1 MNPFAIDATSSEKKL
16 LFDKHRGDSGSSS
29 SSAPVERVEYG
40 SSAVLDKYDSSDKH
54 TTWHLTIS
62 VLAAMIYMFLLGY
75 NTSVMNSPEAVMFPG
90 HSTFQWSLAVSSF
103 AIGGPLG
110 AVFGGDLADSRGRKG
125 RSLDYH
131 YHKAS
136 SLSYIFILA
145 AGALRLNSFVFIF
158 GGFIMT
164 LAPNI
169 YWLIPARFILGFASG
184 LSSVVVPVY
193 LGEISPPVYKGTI
206 GR

>member
-29 SSAPVERVEYG
+29 STPGYSVERVEYG

-54 TTWHLTIS
+54 ATWHLTIS

-75 NTSVMNSPEAVMFPG
+75 NTSVMNSPEAVVFPG
-90 HSTFQWSLAVSSF
+90 HSTFQWSIAVSSF

-125 RSLDYH
+125 RSLDHNY
-131 YHKAS
+131 YNS
-136 SLSYIFILA
+136 SSSSSSYIVIL
-145 AGALRLNSFVFIF
+145 
-158 GGFIMT
+158 
-164 LAPNI
+164 
-169 YWLIPARFILGFASG
+169 
-184 LSSVVVPVY
+184 
-193 LGEISPPVYKGTI
+193 
-206 GR
+206 

>member
-29 SSAPVERVEYG
+29 SSSTPGYSVERVEYG

-75 NTSVMNSPEAVMFPG
+75 NTSVMNSPEAVVFPG

-110 AVFGGDLADSRGRKG
+110 AVFGGGLADSRGRKG
-125 RSLDYH
+125 SSIHRSSIDRSIHLYPS
-131 YHKAS
+131 S
-136 SLSYIFILA
+136 SLYI
-145 AGALRLNSFVFIF
+145 
-158 GGFIMT
+158 M
-164 LAPNI
+164 
-169 YWLIPARFILGFASG
+169 
-184 LSSVVVPVY
+184 
-193 LGEISPPVYKGTI
+193 
-206 GR
+206 